1 MIIIF
6 IHRGLRPDNE
16 LQKIICERIERL
28 AKRLHIEVA
37 EVTLE
42 RNGQSDPTFTARL
55 HLATAG
61 EDYCAESR
69 DRTMI
74 GAIDKVLAKLSIQ
87 IHPSS
92 DDLLPGGSVT
102 RAAKSTASSWNQL
115 LFFAAA

>member
-28 AKRLHIEVA
+28 AKRLLIEVA

-42 RNGQSDPTFTARL
+42 LARPGGPPFTARL

-69 DRTMI
+69 DRTKI
-74 GAIDKVLAKLSIQ
+74 GAIDQVLAKLSSQ
-87 IHPSS
+87 IHQSS
-92 DDLLPGGSVT
+92 RDLLPGSAVT
-102 RAAKSTASSWNQL
+102 RASKATASSCINSC
-115 LFFAAA
+115 